1 MKFLSIVILAGIS
14 LGNVNAQNIPSAQEI
29 TRNIVKATTAYAD
42 SIACEHSKI
51 EAKNIAA
58 LTPYKTMDSRGDAK
72 YAVLWSGDI
81 GCAGGSGTS
90 GSAITIVKIGAG
102 DSVLVDPVQSSPN
115 ISHELP
121 VRYVERLVGNTA
133 DSLIIEGKEYGKDDP
148 NCCPSVHVR
157 ATLKVDVKGNWKMIE
172 KKVIPGKR

>member
-1 MKFLSIVILAGIS
+1 MKFLSIVILASIG
-14 LGNVNAQNIPSAQEI
+14 LGNASAQNVPSAQEI
-29 TRNIVKATTAYAD
+29 TRSIVKAANAYAD

-58 LTPYKTMDSRGDAK
+58 LVPYRTMDSRGDAK

-81 GCAGGSGTS
+81 WCAGGSGTN

-102 DSVLVDPVQSSPN
+102 DSFLVDSLQSSPI

-148 NCCPSVHVR
+148 NCCPSVNVR
-157 ATLKVDVKGNWKMIE
+157 ATLKVDAKGNWKMID
-172 KKVIPGKR
+172 KKVIPGKK

>member
-1 MKFLSIVILAGIS
+1 MKFLSILAIAAIG
-14 LGNVNAQNIPSAQEI
+14 LGNANAQNMPSAQEI
-29 TRNIVKATTAYAD
+29 TRYIIKVATAYAD

-58 LTPYKTMDSRGDAK
+58 LAPYKTMDSRGDAK
-72 YAVLWSGDI
+72 YVVLWSGDI
-81 GCAGGSGTS
+81 GCAGGTGTT
-90 GSAITIVKIGAG
+90 GSAITLVKIGAG
-102 DSVLVDPVQSSPN
+102 DSFVVDPLQSSPI

-148 NCCPSVHVR
+148 NCCPSINVR
-157 ATLKVDVKGNWKMIE
+157 ATLKVDAKGNWKMVE
-172 KKVIPGKR
+172 KKVIPSKK